1 MWWSPMVLRPGDQR
15 GLALLEVL
23 VAFVIAAAAVGVV
36 FSGVLDG
43 MRGAGRAARMQEG
56 LSHARSHLAA
66 IGHGQAMRAGETSGD
81 DGGGFSYRLSVVP
94 IAAIPP
100 EGTVRL
106 YAVRIVIGW
115 TEAGQARE
123 VSMVTQRVDAV
134 RSGGPGGGG
143 P

>member
-1 MWWSPMVLRPGDQR
+1 
-15 GLALLEVL
+15 LALLEVL
-23 VAFVIAAAAVGVV
+23 VAFAIAAAAVGVV

-66 IGHGQAMRAGETSGD
+66 MGHGQAVRAGETSGD

-100 EGTVRL
+100 EGAVQL

-123 VSMVTQRVDAV
+123 VSLVTQRVGAM
-134 RSGGPGGGG
+134 RGGAP
-143 P
+143 